1 MTRLISFIA
10 NRKIAASIVVVAG
23 VAGLLLMVTL
33 SDGDDSTASAQRESA
48 GTGGEETASTLCVAP
63 GVSTE
68 KQQELVA
75 QLRAAGEADDTRT
88 RPPAR
93 LSCQPRKRGT
103 SSTSRSGCLRRR
115 PDGTQRSNCARTRR
129 EIHLNRV
136 TSRSNSPIRRL
147 ARRWS
152 CRNKAGSAST
162 ASPLWFRSNA

>member
-75 QLRAAGEADDTRT
+75 QLRAAGEADEYQDTT
-88 RPPAR
+88 TGPVELSAEEAGNIVDFEVR
-93 LSCQPRKRGT
+93 LP
-103 SSTSRSGCLRRR
+103 
-115 PDGTQRSNCARTRR
+115 
-129 EIHLNRV
+129 
-136 TSRSNSPIRRL
+136 
-147 ARRWS
+147 
-152 CRNKAGSAST
+152 
-162 ASPLWFRSNA
+162 